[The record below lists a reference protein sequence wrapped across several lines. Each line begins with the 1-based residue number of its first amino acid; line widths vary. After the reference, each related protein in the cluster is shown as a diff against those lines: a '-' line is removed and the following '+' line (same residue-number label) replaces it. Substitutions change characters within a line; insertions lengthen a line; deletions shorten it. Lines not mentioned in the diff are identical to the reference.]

1 MREAGGYFSGLWHF
15 PYTTGRNKSSIRAN
29 GYEIGTDAGRR
40 VATVEHTTTMRD
52 LVLRVY
58 QSPVRARGRR
68 AVSESN
74 RPTRWV
80 RLNRVQ
86 RLGVGAATRKV
97 AALLQERGRKQHR
110 EGATGR
116 ERPAS

>member
-1 MREAGGYFSGLWHF
+1 
-15 PYTTGRNKSSIRAN
+15 
-29 GYEIGTDAGRR
+29 
-40 VATVEHTTTMRD
+40 
-52 LVLRVY
+52 VLRVY
-58 QSPVRARGRR
+58 QSPVHAGNRR

-97 AALLQERGRKQHR
+97 AALLQEKQRKQHR